1 MADENNQ
8 NNQNNEQSGSYYEPQ
23 QAENTNQYYQPQQS
37 QPQQQQAYYQVP
49 QGDNSFNYNVNMP
62 PQEEKANVGL
72 AVLSFFIPIVGL
84 ILYITKKNDKPK
96 TAKACGKAAL
106 ACVIISVILSF
117 IMGIASVFIAKKAI
131 EEDPAASEFLNDYSD
146 YLNDY
151 LDDNSNNNALIDDS
165 DAITT
170 DTLGGARF
178 GSITKPVGVW
188 KDYSDINYNSENML
202 GYTNNSEIITMAYYD
217 GTGYTKEDIR
227 GSVTSSLTNASATV
241 DTDAVDKKDQQ
252 FSYDDFYAESEYITY
267 NNGYQLFMIFF
278 QSDATSDMM
287 YIAIESADMD
297 TAEFAHF
304 VNGIVNSHSFVTQPL
319 DISF

>member
-8 NNQNNEQSGSYYEPQ
+8 NNQNNEQNGSYYEPQ
-23 QAENTNQYYQPQQS
+23 QAENTNQYYQPQQ
-37 QPQQQQAYYQVP
+37 PQQQYYQVP

-106 ACVIISVILSF
+106 ACVIINIIV
-117 IMGIASVFIAKKAI
+117 GIIVGVMSAVAAKKAL
-131 EEDPAASEFLNDYSD
+131 EDPAASEFLNDYSD

-151 LDDNSNNNALIDDS
+151 LDDSGNNNNALIDDS

-170 DTLGGARF
+170 DTLGGERF

-202 GYTNNSEIITMAYYD
+202 GFTNNSEIITMAYYD

-227 GSVTSSLTNASATV
+227 GSVTSSLTNASANV
-241 DTDAVDKKDQQ
+241 GTDAADKKDQQ

-267 NNGYQLFMIFF
+267 NDGYQLFMIFF
-278 QSDATSDMM
+278 QSDETSDMM

-304 VNGIVNSHSFVTQPL
+304 VNGIVNSHSFVTQSL